1 MKESIFSRINKRISK
16 LSKLALILI
25 LTIYALALVGIFALV
40 NANKTYL
47 VVPEYEHVYWDQ
59 QLNPQITI
67 IGRRTFDEDNKMTLK
82 YSVNVNVYGRINAE
96 SNVDP
101 GYALTDFKMSAATVE
116 NVTSSVPNKMYYFTE
131 YTTYHTPTTH
141 YFTLDNSSVDQ
152 HPSTLYTMIQ
162 YKKSGKSAISTFKED
177 VFLYPDANDISKVD
191 EYYASSGSSDATS
204 RNIKGKNDEVIAN
217 IQFTSSDQG
226 DFYSSGVKITMT
238 NLGYS
243 YKHHIDMQ
251 SWILTSDGKY
261 LPFVGV
267 YSYTQQKSNYSQS
280 GISVYKQLNPQ
291 YIVSK
296 LRYYFSEN
304 DYVDYYFKQD
314 ITKLPASF
322 TTAPSAADEVE
333 EGNKENKTLLIV
345 IAVVLSCAIVACV
358 VVLIII
364 NKKRKNNDNQ
374 ENQEVKE
381 DIKIE
386 EEKQE

>member
-1 MKESIFSRINKRISK
+1 MKESIFSRINKRIGK

-25 LTIYALALVGIFALV
+25 LAIYALALVGIFALV
-40 NANKTYL
+40 SASKSYL
-47 VVPEYEHVYWDQ
+47 VMPEYEHVYWDE

-67 IGRRTFDEDNKMTLK
+67 IGRRTFDDENNMTLK
-82 YSVNVNVYGRINAE
+82 YSVNVNVYGRI
-96 SNVDP
+96 SSTSTTDP

-116 NVTSSVPNKMYYFTE
+116 TVTSSVPNKMYYFTE

-141 YFTLDNSSVDQ
+141 YFTLDNTSINQ

-177 VFLYPDANDISKVD
+177 VFLYPDANDISKID
-191 EYYASSGSSDATS
+191 EYFASSGANDATS

-217 IQFTSSDQG
+217 IQFISSDQG
-226 DFYSSGVKITMT
+226 DYYSSGVKITMT

-243 YKHHIDMQ
+243 YKHHVDMQ
-251 SWILTSDGKY
+251 SWVLTSDGKY

-267 YSYTQQKSNYSQS
+267 YSYAQQKPNYSQS
-280 GISVYKQLNPQ
+280 GISVYKQLNPE

-296 LRYYFSEN
+296 LRYYFSES

-322 TTAPSAADEVE
+322 TTAPNAADGIG

-345 IAVVLSCAIVACV
+345 IAVVLSCAIVGCA
-358 VVLIII
+358 VVLIVI
-364 NKKRKNNDNQ
+364 NKKNKNKDNQ
-374 ENQEVKE
+374 ENKEVKE
-381 DIKIE
+381 DIKTK